1 MERITVEEIDIIA
14 AQYLSEVLYEAVP
27 ETVRT
32 EDGAHCGYALAAV
45 HKGKGQK
52 TRLSMLRDVTTDRAL
67 AESIA
72 AKMTES
78 RVPYDQYRYIARDLA
93 VENFV

>member
-1 MERITVEEIDIIA
+1 MRPSRKPSTA
-14 AQYLSEVLYEAVP
+14 RAVP
-27 ETVRT
+27 T
-32 EDGAHCGYALAAV
+32 GGYGIAAV
-45 HKGKGQK
+45 HKGKGSK
-52 TRLSMLRDVTTDRAL
+52 TRLSMLRDVTSDRAL
-67 AESIA
+67 AENIA